1 VEASDRRLL
10 EAGRGH
16 LKVNSPPAA
25 RRLDLWH
32 PLRTRLPLLRLGLW
46 LAGSA
51 LILTSLFLQLP
62 AGAGASGV
70 TGRAVV
76 DSPSVISG
84 RSLEEEIAPAVYA
97 DDRPCQGLQGVRIE
111 EIHENTLALARLLL
125 REIRP
130 DLDAFLIEHDI
141 EVVFEPPGTFGDTK
155 IIPRHGVLGGRT
167 IIELSGDL
175 GFDPGPAAV
184 EMARAAAIVQQGKFH
199 QWNERPVVGPWIGA
213 RWHYPFLRPVFGD
226 LAGSARDAGE
236 DIQTGFRDALAP
248 IRDNPETRGLYERF
262 YGPRFE
268 EIYDV
273 QRGFT
278 GETVQTFT
286 EEDLIEGDAEMMIRV
301 LADELPRG
309 NTVNHRNPTGVWLAD
324 AVKLILIAGLGFG
337 WWQFRRGLARIRAE
351 RPGLRRL
358 PERRRGTYG
367 ARGVRA
373 VAQPVPG
380 VRHVIAVAS
389 NKGGVG
395 KTTTAV
401 SLALAL
407 KQLGYRVGLLDADL
421 TGPNVPTVLGIPSG
435 TQANT
440 GLAIVEREGTRVAS
454 TGTILR
460 EGVAAAWGGPL
471 IGAGVEQLLHE
482 LPWDEDGELDYLI
495 VDLPPGTSD
504 ASLRATQAAP
514 IDGVV
519 IVTTGADVAIEDAAR
534 AAQMFRDLGVPI
546 FGLVQNMSFFE
557 APNGKQYSL
566 FGQGAAEEAAA
577 HLGLE
582 LLGEV
587 PFEAAPV
594 RQRPSESPASRAIR
608 DVAEQV
614 RAKTEGASGGG
625 SGPSTTPSTA
635 RASFKDVGRR
645 LSVMHIT
652 PWGHRVLQL
661 PSLARRLQHEAWER
675 FLDAIYGSWLGNAR
689 VLPARQ
695 ADLAGTWPQER
706 KSLWELGRVLAG
718 AWTIFLVSLFVDAMA
733 LTTTLAVAMPL
744 LVTSLVTA
752 MTYHGWVQLVKRHAP
767 ELLQEDPLAAVFSGD
782 PSDVLGI
789 VAAQR
794 LTPIFFPKEKGATAY
809 LWDPQAGRTRPQ
821 VWLRGVMTAMQ
832 KIVRSPT
839 LEEALTAFTMAGA
852 TIEAT
857 LRGEASRAKRETLW
871 LHWVYLSALLSRVS
885 ASRGGVP
892 ELSDASVEQLEAL
905 LRARAMLEDL
915 ARGDRARYPKLHAA
929 LQVALA
935 DAYLGRYETA
945 GAARKPSDL
954 ERARAHWLRARDF
967 VDPKDRHHWVQAEFQ
982 QMTLRLPQ
990 VLHDTWVRR
999 AEAFLGADRLDDPAN
1014 LVGPRLKTLAFIA
1027 DQLDKL
1033 ASVAIWGT
1041 PEIVALLDEKPSLW
1055 HADADAFDDDLRAWV
1070 QVSEEA
1076 TWAQALAEH
1085 PRIAGAIEA
1094 LDEILRDRREALQGL
1109 ALAAGVARHHRE
1121 RVAGVRH
1128 VVAVASNKGGVGKS
1142 TLSLNLALQLRD
1154 LGQRVGLVD
1163 ADLTGP
1169 NIPTMLGVE
1178 LGGQSESGLAIVES
1192 HGMRWASYGLVLQA
1206 GSAAIMR
1213 GTRIGAGVRELL
1225 HGLPWGGDSGLD
1237 YLIVDLPPGAS
1248 DASLSAAQAARLD
1261 GVIIVTTG
1269 ADVAVQ
1275 DATRAVVMF
1284 EKLQVPILGIVENM
1298 TYFETPDDGKRY
1310 DLFGH
1315 GGGGE
1320 AAERL
1325 GLEFLGEVPF
1335 AYEPDPQAGVPLVR
1349 RDPRAPAAQAIRAI
1363 AERLVAQTAATSALL

>member
-1 VEASDRRLL
+1 MLW
-10 EAGRGH
+10 GH
-16 LKVNSPPAA
+16 RA
-25 RRLDLWH
+25 
-32 PLRTRLPLLRLGLW
+32 
-46 LAGSA
+46 
-51 LILTSLFLQLP
+51 LQLP
-62 AGAGASGV
+62 
-70 TGRAVV
+70 
-76 DSPSVISG
+76 
-84 RSLEEEIAPAVYA
+84 
-97 DDRPCQGLQGVRIE
+97 
-111 EIHENTLALARLLL
+111 
-125 REIRP
+125 
-130 DLDAFLIEHDI
+130 
-141 EVVFEPPGTFGDTK
+141 
-155 IIPRHGVLGGRT
+155 
-167 IIELSGDL
+167 
-175 GFDPGPAAV
+175 
-184 EMARAAAIVQQGKFH
+184 
-199 QWNERPVVGPWIGA
+199 
-213 RWHYPFLRPVFGD
+213 
-226 LAGSARDAGE
+226 
-236 DIQTGFRDALAP
+236 
-248 IRDNPETRGLYERF
+248 
-262 YGPRFE
+262 
-268 EIYDV
+268 
-273 QRGFT
+273 
-278 GETVQTFT
+278 
-286 EEDLIEGDAEMMIRV
+286 
-301 LADELPRG
+301 
-309 NTVNHRNPTGVWLAD
+309 
-324 AVKLILIAGLGFG
+324 
-337 WWQFRRGLARIRAE
+337 GLAR
-351 RPGLRRL
+351 
-358 PERRRGTYG
+358 
-367 ARGVRA
+367 
-373 VAQPVPG
+373 
-380 VRHVIAVAS
+380 
-389 NKGGVG
+389 
-395 KTTTAV
+395 
-401 SLALAL
+401 
-407 KQLGYRVGLLDADL
+407 RV
-421 TGPNVPTVLGIPSG
+421 
-435 TQANT
+435 
-440 GLAIVEREGTRVAS
+440 
-454 TGTILR
+454 
-460 EGVAAAWGGPL
+460 
-471 IGAGVEQLLHE
+471 
-482 LPWDEDGELDYLI
+482 
-495 VDLPPGTSD
+495 
-504 ASLRATQAAP
+504 
-514 IDGVV
+514 
-519 IVTTGADVAIEDAAR
+519 
-534 AAQMFRDLGVPI
+534 
-546 FGLVQNMSFFE
+546 
-557 APNGKQYSL
+557 
-566 FGQGAAEEAAA
+566 
-577 HLGLE
+577 
-582 LLGEV
+582 
-587 PFEAAPV
+587 
-594 RQRPSESPASRAIR
+594 
-608 DVAEQV
+608 
-614 RAKTEGASGGG
+614 
-625 SGPSTTPSTA
+625 
-635 RASFKDVGRR
+635 
-645 LSVMHIT
+645 
-652 PWGHRVLQL
+652 
-661 PSLARRLQHEAWER
+661 QHEAWER
-675 FLDAIYGSWLGNAR
+675 FLDGIYGSWLGDMR
-689 VLPARQ
+689 VLPVRQ
-695 ADLAGTWPQER
+695 AELMGAWPQER

-733 LTTTLAVAMPL
+733 LTTGTLAVAIL
-744 LVTSLVTA
+744 LVMSSVTA
-752 MTYHGWVQLVKRHAP
+752 TTYYGWVWLVKRHAP

-782 PSDVLGI
+782 PSDVLEI

-794 LTPIFFPKEKGATAY
+794 LTPIFFPKEQGATAY
-809 LWDPQAGRTRPQ
+809 FWDPKAGRARPQ
-821 VWLRGVMTAMQ
+821 VWLRGVMAAMQ
-832 KIVRSPT
+832 KIVRAPT
-839 LEEALTAFTMAGA
+839 VEEALTAFTMAGA

-1076 TWAQALAEH
+1076 TWAQVLAEH

-1109 ALAAGVARHHRE
+1109 TPTAGVARHHRE

-1128 VVAVASNKGGVGKS
+1128 VIAVASNKGGVGKS

-1192 HGMRWASYGLVLQA
+1192 HGIRWASYGLVLQA

-1225 HGLPWGGDSGLD
+1225 HELPWGEDSGLD

-1248 DASLSAAQAARLD
+1248 DASLSAAQAARMD
-1261 GVIIVTTG
+1261 GAVIVTTG

-1298 TYFETPDDGKRY
+1298 SYFEPPDDGERY
-1310 DLFGH
+1310 HLFGY
-1315 GGGGE
+1315 GCGRE

-1325 GLEFLGEVPF
+1325 GIEFLGEVPF
-1335 AYEPDPQAGVPLVR
+1335 AYEPDPQAGVPLIR

-1363 AERLVAQTAATSALL
+1363 AERLVAQTAATSDDHPAA